1 MKFTTL
7 SLRTSPGRRD
17 ELIAYYRSAG
27 ILAASGALAS
37 QVLVPADDEP
47 DTIVVTALW
56 ADAAACA
63 AWQNSLRRREY
74 ALGMAP
80 FFESADAIGTRE
92 FHVAQHHAAR

>member
-17 ELIAYYRSAG
+17 ELIAFYRSADV
-27 ILAASGALAS
+27 LAVSGALAA
-37 QVLVPADDEP
+37 QILVPPDEP

-63 AWQNSLRRREY
+63 AWQNSPLRREL
-74 ALGMAP
+74 AQGMAP
-80 FFESADAIGTRE
+80 FFDSADAVSTRE
-92 FHVAQHHAAR
+92 FHVARHHAAG

>member
-7 SLRTSPGRRD
+7 SLRTAPGRRD

-27 ILAASGALAS
+27 ILAASGAPAA
-37 QVLVPADDEP
+37 QVLVPADEP

-63 AWQNSLRRREY
+63 AWQNSPRRQEL

-80 FFESADAIGTRE
+80 FFDSADGVSTRE
-92 FHVAQHHAAR
+92 FHVAQQHPAR

>member
-17 ELIAYYRSAG
+17 ELIPYYRSAG
-27 ILAASGALAS
+27 ILGASGAPAA

-47 DTIVVTALW
+47 HTIVVTALW
-56 ADAAACA
+56 ADVAARA
-63 AWQNSLRRREY
+63 AWQNSPRRREI

-80 FFESADAIGTRE
+80 FFDSADAISTRE
-92 FHVAQHHAAR
+92 FHVAEHYAAQ